1 MAWLLD
7 SAVYIGRLRAGEE
20 VWQQVLPMVRAGELY
35 GCGIVRAE
43 VLRGIKNLRLKK
55 VMEELFDITPEI
67 PTDARMWR
75 HITDLAWQLD
85 REMGGSLP
93 LTDIAIASC
102 AIRAGA
108 ILISP
113 DQHFDG
119 IPGLRWQTDLPT
131 M

>member
-7 SAVYIGRLRAGEE
+7 SAVYIDRLRAGEA
-20 VWQQVLPMVRAGELY
+20 VWQRVLPMVRAGELY

-75 HITDLAWQLD
+75 RHHRSGLAIGQGK
-85 REMGGSLP
+85 GGIPSTHGHCNRLVRDSRRSHP
-93 LTDIAIASC
+93 GF
-102 AIRAGA
+102 AGPA
-108 ILISP
+108 
-113 DQHFDG
+113 FRR
-119 IPGLRWQTDLPT
+119 IPGLRWQTDLPS